1 MNSPVCLSLGDYIL
15 KKGNLELSDEKK
27 KARLKQS
34 IEHYI
39 KYFIGK
45 RACEVTKEE
54 ALYAISLAVR
64 EFAMDNMYRSMSR
77 YNEKSVK
84 RVYYLSI
91 EYLTGRSLENNLHN
105 LGLYD
110 LLKEIKIDGFPDISL
125 DEIFNTEYDPA
136 LGNGGLGRLAACYLD
151 SIASLGMPGFGYGI
165 NYQFGLFKQ
174 KFDNGWQI
182 EQADDWFS
190 DYSPWELAR
199 PNRQVSVPMFGNV
212 ETYKNADG
220 KDTYV
225 WANTQTLYGVPYDF
239 PIVGYKGKSVNY
251 LRLFSAKTDDEFDID
266 IFNNGGYIEAV
277 EDKIKTEAISK
288 VLYPSDAIE
297 SGKALRLSQQYF
309 FVSCAIQD
317 IFRRFLEMSSDFDK
331 LPESIC
337 IQLNDTHPALAI
349 VEMMRLLVDI
359 YGQEWETAWNIVTKV
374 FAYTN
379 HTLLPEALE
388 TWPVKYFQKMLP
400 RHLQIIYEINRRFIE
415 FAKTKFGETSEKLAK
430 VSIVSGDGDAQIIR
444 MANLSI
450 VGSFSVN
457 GVAKIHSDL
466 IVKSLVPEF
475 YELWPEKFTNITN
488 GITPRRWLLH
498 ANTELANLIS
508 DKIGKDWV
516 THLSQLTKLEEFV
529 NDADFVKKFSKIKQN
544 NKELLR
550 NEIFKRTNVAV
561 TTKSMFVVIAK
572 RIHEYKRQL
581 MAILQVVGEY
591 LAIVRDNVRPVCP
604 KTYIFAGKAA
614 PSYTF
619 AKLIIKL
626 INNVAQVVN
635 NDPRVGDSLKVVFIP
650 DYKVSLAEILI
661 PAADLSLQISTA
673 GFEASG
679 TGNMKFAL
687 NGALTLGTYDG
698 ANIEIREA
706 VGEDNFFLF
715 GLKVE
720 EIEKLRPTYNPH
732 KLYDESEYIK
742 RILNAINSNMFCEKD
757 SPSLFKPIFD
767 ELLNRDYYLLLA
779 DLEAYNKTMKDAEHA
794 YLKREGWAKKA
805 IYNVA
810 RVGKFSSDR
819 AVEEYAEKIWHIHS
833 IDDDDIFESEDEAK
847 SA

>member
-1 MNSPVCLSLGDYIL
+1 MFNLGDCVL
-15 KKGNLELSDEKK
+15 KKGKLEISDEMK
-27 KARLKQS
+27 KARLKLS

-45 RACEVTKEE
+45 RSCELTKEE

-64 EFAMDNMYRSMSR
+64 EFAMDELYNTMSR
-77 YNEKSVK
+77 YNSSESTK
-84 RVYYLSI
+84 RIYYLSI
-91 EYLTGRSLENNLHN
+91 EYLIGRSLENNLHN

-110 LLKEIKIDGFPDISL
+110 ILKDIKLDDFPDFSL
-125 DEIFNTEYDPA
+125 EEIFDTEYDPA

-151 SIASLGMPGFGYGI
+151 SMASLGIPGFGYGI

-174 KFDNGWQI
+174 KFTNGWQV
-182 EQADDWFS
+182 EQADGWS
-190 DYSPWELAR
+190 PDYSPWELAR
-199 PNRQVSVPMFGNV
+199 PDRQVTIPLYGHV
-212 ETYKNADG
+212 ETFKDALG

-225 WANTQTLYGVPYDF
+225 WTDTHTLYGVPYDF
-239 PIVGYKGKSVNY
+239 PIVGYNGKAVNY

-277 EDKIKTEAISK
+277 EDKIKTESISK

-297 SGKALRLSQQYF
+297 AGKALRLSQQYF
-309 FVSCAIQD
+309 FVSCAVQD
-317 IFRRFLEMSSDFDK
+317 ILRRFLEKNNDFDR
-331 LPESIC
+331 LPQEVC

-349 VEMMRLLVDI
+349 VEMMRLLIDV
-359 YGQEWETAWNIVTKV
+359 YGQDWDSAWNIVTKV

-388 TWPVKYFQKMLP
+388 TWPSKYFARMLP

-415 FAKTKFGETSEKLAK
+415 FAKSKFGENNEKLDR
-430 VSIVSGDGDAQIIR
+430 VSIVSGEGDNQIIR

-450 VGSFSVN
+450 IGSFSVN
-457 GVAKIHSDL
+457 GVAQIHSEL
-466 IVKSLVPEF
+466 IKTSLVPEF
-475 YELWPEKFTNITN
+475 YKLWPEKFSNVTN

-498 ANTELANLIS
+498 ANNLLSSVIS
-508 DKIGKDWV
+508 DKIGKDWI
-516 THLSQLTKLEEFV
+516 THLELLEKLTDFADDPEFV
-529 NDADFVKKFSKIKQN
+529 HKFSKIKKI
-544 NKELLR
+544 NKEILR
-550 NEIFKRTNVAV
+550 QEIFKRSNVAIN
-561 TTKSMFVVIAK
+561 TKSMFVVQAK

-581 MAILQVVGEY
+581 MAILQIIGEY
-591 LAIVRDNVRPVCP
+591 LAIIRDHVRPICP

-626 INNVAQVVN
+626 INNVASVIN
-635 NDPRVGDSLKVVFIP
+635 NDPRVGDVLKVVFIP
-650 DYKVSLAEILI
+650 DYKVSVAEVLI
-661 PAADLSLQISTA
+661 PAADVSLQISTA

-687 NGALTLGTYDG
+687 NGALTVGTYDG

-715 GLKVE
+715 GLRD
-720 EIEKLRPTYNPH
+720 EKIKEMRPNYNPH
-732 KLYDESEYIK
+732 KIYEESEYIK
-742 RILNAINSNMFCEKD
+742 RILNAVNSNMFCEKEN
-757 SPSLFKPIFD
+757 PTLFKPIFD
-767 ELLNRDYYLLLA
+767 ELVNRDYFFVLA
-779 DLEAYNKTMKDAEHA
+779 DLEAFNSAMKQAEKT
-794 YLKREGWAKKA
+794 YLDQESWVKKA

-810 RVGKFSSDR
+810 KIGYFSSDR
-819 AVEEYAEKIWHIHS
+819 AVMEYAKNIWHI
-833 IDDDDIFESEDEAK
+833 DIPKHKATVADIAEEAK